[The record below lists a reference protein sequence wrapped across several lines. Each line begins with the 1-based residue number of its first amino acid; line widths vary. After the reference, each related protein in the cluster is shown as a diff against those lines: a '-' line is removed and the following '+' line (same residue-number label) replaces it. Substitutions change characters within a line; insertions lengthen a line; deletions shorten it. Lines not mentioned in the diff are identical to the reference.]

1 MRILAKLEIK
11 NNYVIKPRQFE
22 GLRRVGNPLELAKS
36 YYEQNIDELIIS
48 DPVAS
53 LYNRSNLFNI
63 ISNCSEEIFVPIC
76 VGGGIDSLCDIR
88 KLLHNGAD
96 KVFINS
102 ASFDNPNLLK
112 DATDC
117 FGSQSIVA
125 SIEAK
130 LAKNNEYQVYR
141 GNGKINT
148 KISLQSWLDILST
161 KNIGE
166 IMITSIDNDG
176 MQKGI
181 DLNLLKFAAQ
191 RVSVPLIYSGG
202 YSQSVSAPIHGILG
216 YSDGLAVASALH
228 YRKTSVYQIRN
239 SLEGKR

>member
-22 GLRRVGNPLELAKS
+22 GLRKVGNPLELAKS

-88 KLLHNGAD
+88 ELLNNGAD

-130 LAKNNEYQVYR
+130 LTKNNEYQVYR

-166 IMITSIDNDG
+166 IMLTSIDNDG

-191 RVSVPLIYSGG
+191 RVTVPLIYSGG
-202 YSQSVSAPIHGILG
+202 YSQSVIAPIHGLLG

-228 YRKTSVYQIRN
+228 YRKTNVNQIRN